1 MGFEAEPAPTVF
13 GNRRLATR
21 SQNNSLRRFGGNTLS
36 YLNIGSCLFEFM
48 QKKLIHL
55 ITGKA
60 EGWLRE
66 LTSREKGGA

>member
-21 SQNNSLRRFGGNTLS
+21 GQDNSLRRFGGNALS
-36 YLNIGSCLFEFM
+36 CLNISSCLFEFM
-48 QKKLIHL
+48 KEKLIHL
-55 ITGKA
+55 KAGKA

>member
-1 MGFEAEPAPTVF
+1 MGFEAEPAPTIF
-13 GNRRLATR
+13 DSRGLATR
-21 SQNNSLRRFGGNTLS
+21 GQDNSLRVFGGNALPC
-36 YLNIGSCLFEFM
+36 LNIGSCLFEFM

-66 LTSREKGGA
+66 LTSRENGGA